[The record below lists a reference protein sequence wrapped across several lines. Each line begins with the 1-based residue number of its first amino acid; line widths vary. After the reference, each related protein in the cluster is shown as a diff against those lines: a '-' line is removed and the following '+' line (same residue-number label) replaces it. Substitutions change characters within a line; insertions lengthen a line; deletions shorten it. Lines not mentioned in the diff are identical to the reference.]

1 MANFLGLPYPVTKNP
16 LGFFKTQ
23 SGISQIKSDL
33 LSLLLT
39 NPGERVFLSEYGTP
53 LKKLIFE
60 QNDAVLEAK
69 AKNMISASI
78 SKWEP
83 RIAVSQIEVSSSI
96 PSSSLNPIDNPGEDV
111 DNILYIKITFVDPE
125 QISEVQELILQIP
138 LT

>member
-1 MANFLGLPYPVTKNP
+1 MSNFLGAPYPIVKDP

-39 NPGERVFLSEYGTP
+39 NPGERVFLPDFGTP

-60 QNDAVLEAK
+60 QNDATLEII
-69 AKNMISASI
+69 AKNMIAESI

-83 RIAVSQIEVSSSI
+83 RIAVNQISVFSSASKND
-96 PSSSLNPIDNPGEDV
+96 LNPQDPGQDI
-111 DNILYIKITFVDPE
+111 DNILSIKILFIDPE
-125 QISEVQELILQIP
+125 EISEVQELRLEIP
-138 LT
+138 LA

>member
-1 MANFLGLPYPVTKNP
+1 MANFLGLPYPITKNP

-39 NPGERVFLSEYGTP
+39 NPGERVFLPDFGTP

-60 QNDAVLEAK
+60 QNDATLEIM
-69 AKNMISASI
+69 AKNIIIDSI

-83 RIAVSQIEVSSSI
+83 RIAVTDITVTSTASRED
-96 PSSSLNPIDNPGEDV
+96 LNPQDPLQDI
-111 DNILYIKITFVDPE
+111 DNILSIKILFVDPQE
-125 QISEVQELILQIP
+125 LAEVQELKLEIP

>member
-1 MANFLGLPYPVTKNP
+1 MAKFLGLPYPITKNP

-39 NPGERVFLSEYGTP
+39 NPGERVFLPEFGTP
-53 LKKLIFE
+53 LKRLIFE
-60 QNDAVLEAK
+60 QNDATLEIV
-69 AKNMISASI
+69 AKNMIADSI

-83 RIAVSQIEVSSSI
+83 RVAIDQISVSSSI
-96 PSSSLNPIDNPGEDV
+96 SQNDLHPQDPGQDI
-111 DNILYIKITFVDPE
+111 DNILNIKILFIDPE
-125 QISEVQELILQIP
+125 QISEVQELKLQIP

>member
-1 MANFLGLPYPVTKNP
+1 MANFLGLPYPVVKNP

-39 NPGERVFLSEYGTP
+39 NPGERVFLADYGTP
-53 LKKLIFE
+53 LKRLIFE
-60 QNDAVLEAK
+60 QNDAVLEAT
-69 AKNMISASI
+69 AKNMISDSI

-83 RIAVSQIEVSSSI
+83 RIAVSQIEVSREV
-96 PSSSLNPIDNPGEDV
+96 PSNSLSPMDPREDL
-111 DNILYIKITFVDPE
+111 DNILYINIKFVDPE
-125 QISEVQELILQIP
+125 KISEVQELRLQIP

>member
-1 MANFLGLPYPVTKNP
+1 MANFLGLPYPVVKNP

-39 NPGERVFLSEYGTP
+39 NPGERVFLADFGTP
-53 LKKLIFE
+53 LKRLIFE
-60 QNDAVLEAK
+60 QNDAVLEAT
-69 AKNMISASI
+69 AKNMISESI

-83 RIAVSQIEVSSSI
+83 RIAVSQIEVSREI
-96 PSSSLNPIDNPGEDV
+96 PGSSLNPMDPREDV
-111 DNILYIKITFVDPE
+111 DNILYINIKFVDPE
-125 QISEVQELILQIP
+125 KISEVQELRLQIP

>member
-1 MANFLGLPYPVTKNP
+1 MANFLGLPYPIVKNP

-39 NPGERVFLSEYGTP
+39 NPGERVFLADYGTP
-53 LKKLIFE
+53 LKRLIFE
-60 QNDAVLEAK
+60 QNDAVLEAT
-69 AKNMISASI
+69 AKNMISDSI

-83 RIAVSQIEVSSSI
+83 RIAVSQIEVSRSI
-96 PSSSLNPIDNPGEDV
+96 PNSSLSPEDPGEDI

-125 QISEVQELILQIP
+125 QISEVQELRLQIP

>member
-39 NPGERVFLSEYGTP
+39 NPGERVFLADYGTP
-53 LKKLIFE
+53 LKRLIFE
-60 QNDAVLEAK
+60 QNDAVLEAT
-69 AKNMISASI
+69 AKNMISDSI
-78 SKWEP
+78 SRWEP
-83 RIAVSQIEVSSSI
+83 RIAVSQIEVSREV
-96 PSSSLNPIDNPGEDV
+96 PNSSLNAMDPGEDV

-125 QISEVQELILQIP
+125 KISEVQELRLQIP

>member
-1 MANFLGLPYPVTKNP
+1 MANFLGLPYPVVKNP

-23 SGISQIKSDL
+23 SGIAQIKSDL

-39 NPGERVFLSEYGTP
+39 NPGERVFLSDYGTP
-53 LKKLIFE
+53 LKRLIFE
-60 QNDAVLEAK
+60 QNDAVLETT
-69 AKNMISASI
+69 AKNMISDSI

-96 PSSSLNPIDNPGEDV
+96 PKSSLSPMDPGNDL
-111 DNILYIKITFVDPE
+111 DNILYINIKFIDPE
-125 QISEVQELILQIP
+125 KISEVQELRLQIP